1 MAILFPTSKDIYLE
15 INGSRLAVAQG
26 YKVKTSRESRYV
38 EAFGCEEP
46 VGTVGG
52 RQKHVLELRRVCAT
66 REAVANEVDFYSL
79 SGFNV
84 VIVKPD
90 RQIIYSGCEWSE
102 ISESASLGEVV
113 LESVTVVASKRMVLS

>member
-15 INGSRLAVAQG
+15 VNGRRLAVAQG
-26 YKVKTSRESRYV
+26 YRAKSTRESRYV
-38 EAFGCEEP
+38 EAFGSEQP

-52 RQKHVLELRRVCAT
+52 RQKHLLELSRVCAT
-66 REAVANEVDFYSL
+66 REAVSDGIDFHSL

-90 RQIIYSGCEWSE
+90 RQIIYSGCEWGE
-102 ISESASLGEVV
+102 ILETATLGEVV
-113 LESVTVVASKRMVLS
+113 LETVTVVAGKRMELL